1 MTSNEMIRQPQT
13 SGELADMK
21 QLGTMM
27 GQMVE
32 LMRGVA
38 ESQRIL
44 NERVEML
51 EKQNA
56 LATRVTAAQT
66 CEISKAIQ
74 RRAEELCTEYGLDR
88 VEERHVSVYC
98 HKIREPIAR
107 AIRKAVKLAA
117 GVNSLREL
125 PRCEYSVTLEQ
136 IALWEDYR
144 AITTVKERFSNAY
157 PSEV

>member
-1 MTSNEMIRQPQT
+1 LTSKEMIPQPKPD
-13 SGELADMK
+13 GELVDLRE
-21 QLGTMM
+21 LGAMM

-38 ESQRIL
+38 ESQRMI
-44 NERVEML
+44 NARVEKL

-56 LATRVTAAQT
+56 LAIRVTASQAR
-66 CEISKAIQ
+66 EIGNEIQ
-74 RRAEELCTEYGLDR
+74 HRAEVICAVQGFDQIMKQ
-88 VEERHVSVYC
+88 HPSVYFYAC
-98 HKIREPIAR
+98 REPIAR

-125 PRCEYSVTLEQ
+125 PKCEYSVVLEQ

-144 AITTVKERFSNAY
+144 VITAVKERDGMAEY
-157 PSEV
+157 LQK

>member
-1 MTSNEMIRQPQT
+1 MTSKDMIQQPQQ
-13 SGELADMK
+13 GGDLVDMQ

-38 ESQRIL
+38 ESQRMI
-44 NERVEML
+44 NARVEKL

-56 LATRVTAAQT
+56 LATHVTAAQAG
-66 CEISKAIQ
+66 EISKAIQ
-74 RRAEELCTEYGLDR
+74 RRAEAVCAEYGYD
-88 VEERHVSVYC
+88 H
-98 HKIREPIAR
+98 IREQHEAIFHYKVKEPIAR

-144 AITTVKERFSNAY
+144 AIAAVKEREGMEEYFQA
-157 PSEV
+157 

>member
-1 MTSNEMIRQPQT
+1 MTRNDLMEQPPQGAQGI
-13 SGELADMK
+13 SLR

-38 ESQRIL
+38 ESQRML
-44 NERVEML
+44 NARVEKL

-56 LATRVTAAQT
+56 LAMRVTAAQVG
-66 CEISKAIQ
+66 EISKAIQ
-74 RRAEELCTEYGLDR
+74 RRTEAICAEYGFDR
-88 VEERHVSVYC
+88 MREQHEAVYRG
-98 HKIREPIAR
+98 KVQEPIAR
-107 AIRKAVKLAA
+107 AIRKAVKLTA

-125 PRCEYSVTLEQ
+125 PKCEYSVTLEQ

-144 AITTVKERFSNAY
+144 VIAAMKERAGMQEY
-157 PSEV
+157 WQK

>member
-1 MTSNEMIRQPQT
+1 MTNNELIPQQG
-13 SGELADMK
+13 GELVDLQ
-21 QLGTMM
+21 QLGVMM

-44 NERVEML
+44 NVRVEKL

-56 LATRVTAAQT
+56 LAAHVTAAQAG
-66 CEISKAIQ
+66 EIGKAIQ
-74 RRAEELCTEYGLDR
+74 CRAEELCADYGLAKTLEWDEGLYR
-88 VEERHVSVYC
+88 S
-98 HKIREPIAR
+98 KAREPIAR

-125 PRCEYSVTLEQ
+125 PKCEYSVTLEQ

-144 AITTVKERFSNAY
+144 AIAAVKARAEGLFTV
-157 PSEV
+157 